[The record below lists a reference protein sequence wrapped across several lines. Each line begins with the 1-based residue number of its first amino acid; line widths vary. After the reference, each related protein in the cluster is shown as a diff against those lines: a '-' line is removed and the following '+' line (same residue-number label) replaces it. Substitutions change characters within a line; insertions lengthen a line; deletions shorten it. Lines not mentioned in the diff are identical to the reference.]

1 MKKRDEIYS
10 SISLRMGMVI
20 DAGEDGVA
28 VQIPF
33 GPVTIRC
40 IASWGM
46 GWDHVSITITEQDR
60 CPTWEEMCF
69 AKDIFWDEDETVI
82 QYHPAKI
89 DTVIQ
94 YHPAKIDYINCH
106 PYCLHIW
113 KPQGVVLPVP
123 PYLMIGPKDG

>member
-10 SISLRMGMVI
+10 SISLRMGTVI
-20 DAGEDGVA
+20 DAGEEGVA

-33 GPVTIRC
+33 GPATIQC

-46 GWDHVSITITEQDR
+46 GWDHVSITIAEQDR
-60 CPTWEEMCF
+60 CPEWEEMCF
-69 AKDIFWDEDETVI
+69 IKEVFWDEDE
-82 QYHPAKI
+82 
-89 DTVIQ
+89 TVIQ

-113 KPQGVVLPVP
+113 KPQDAVLPVP